1 MPDEYGIYATNCSHP
16 INYGRYIED
25 FKCLEESGNRLL
37 KEMRLSFPSGHSS
50 FSMYTMLYCAV
61 STHTDPSFLYL
72 FIEPFPFW
80 SYSFFSLYRFFARH
94 THTQQIYLQSRMT
107 WQGSK
112 LLKHFMQYLLLAMT
126 WFTCMSRISD
136 YKHHWSDV
144 LAGGLIGATFAIVVV
159 SFKIHIFA

>member
-61 STHTDPSFLYL
+61 STHTDPSFFYL

-80 SYSFFSLYRFFARH
+80 SYSFFFLYRFFARH
-94 THTQQIYLQSRMT
+94 THTHNRFICNRGWHGKDQSYWNILCSIYCSQWHGSHACHVSRTTNITGLMC
-107 WQGSK
+107 W
-112 LLKHFMQYLLLAMT
+112 LA
-126 WFTCMSRISD
+126 D
-136 YKHHWSDV
+136 
-144 LAGGLIGATFAIVVV
+144 
-159 SFKIHIFA
+159 

>member
-61 STHTDPSFLYL
+61 STHTDPSFFYRTTTNSILKL
-72 FIEPFPFW
+72 FND
-80 SYSFFSLYRFFARH
+80 FFYHFFAHNRFICNRGWH
-94 THTQQIYLQSRMT
+94 GKDQSCSNILCSIYYSQWHGSRACRAFRTTNITGLMC
-107 WQGSK
+107 WLADWLAQH
-112 LLKHFMQYLLLAMT
+112 LPLLL
-126 WFTCMSRISD
+126 
-136 YKHHWSDV
+136 
-144 LAGGLIGATFAIVVV
+144 
-159 SFKIHIFA
+159 

>member
-61 STHTDPSFLYL
+61 STHTDPSFFYL

-80 SYSFFSLYRFFARH
+80 SYSFFFLYRFFARH
-94 THTQQIYLQSRMT
+94 THTHTTDLSAIADDMARIKAIETFYAVSTTRNDMVHMHVTYLGLQTSLV
-107 WQGSK
+107 WCVG
-112 LLKHFMQYLLLAMT
+112 
-126 WFTCMSRISD
+126 WRINWRNICHCCC
-136 YKHHWSDV
+136 K
-144 LAGGLIGATFAIVVV
+144 F
-159 SFKIHIFA
+159 